1 MLRFAFRFAIV
12 VFLTLLTQIG
22 GIAYLAGLVV
32 ARLCGVGRFVPRLAI
47 FLLVYTSLIFA
58 TSIVAPIF
66 GRVPLSCLA
75 NASEKLVIRSPIY
88 CALGRNYVTPRLR
101 DLAHALADHMEKEF
115 PGTTTIAL
123 DANFPFLTGFP
134 LLPHLSH
141 TDGRKLDFAYYY
153 KDASGNVLDGI
164 TRSPI
169 GYFAFEQPA
178 DGEEQP
184 CKGRN
189 AWLTGRWDL
198 DVLQPLFPDYR
209 LEEQRMVAAINWL
222 TTEGVSR
229 FGVEK
234 VFLEPHMKNALGI
247 VDDHVRFQG
256 CRAARHDDHLH
267 VQVR

>member
-22 GIAYLAGLVV
+22 GIAYLVGLAV
-32 ARLCGVGRFVPRLAI
+32 ARLRGVRRFLPKLAI
-47 FLLVYTSLIFA
+47 FLLVYTSLMLA

-75 NASEKLVIRSPIY
+75 DASNKLVVRSPIY
-88 CALGRNYVTPRLR
+88 CALGRNYVTPGMR
-101 DLAHALADHMEKEF
+101 DLANALADNMDRQF
-115 PGTTTIAL
+115 PGTTTVVL

-141 TDGRKLDFAYYY
+141 ADGRKLDFAYYY
-153 KDASGNVLDGI
+153 KDANSEFLNSE

-178 DGEEQP
+178 DGDDQP
-184 CKGRN
+184 CKGRSD
-189 AWLTGRWDL
+189 WLTGRWDL
-198 DVLQPLFPDYR
+198 DVIQPLFPSFR
-209 LEEQRMVAAINWL
+209 IEEQRMVAAIHWL
-222 TTEGVSR
+222 ATDGVSK

-234 VFLEPHMKNALGI
+234 VFIEPHLNNTLGI
-247 VDDHVRFQG
+247 TDDHVRFQG
-256 CRAARHDDHLH
+256 CRAARHDDHIH

>member
-1 MLRFAFRFAIV
+1 MLRFAFRFAV
-12 VFLTLLTQIG
+12 AVFLTLLTQIG
-22 GIAYLAGLVV
+22 GIAYLVGLAVT
-32 ARLCGVGRFVPRLAI
+32 RRWGVRRRVPKLAI
-47 FLLVYTSLIFA
+47 FLLVYTSLILA

-75 NASEKLVIRSPIY
+75 DASDKLVVRSPIY
-88 CALGRNYVTPRLR
+88 CALNRNYVTPRLR
-101 DLAHALADHMEKEF
+101 DLAHALADHMDKEF

-123 DANFPFLTGFP
+123 DANFPFLAGFP

-153 KDASGNVLDGI
+153 KDASGNFLDGG

-189 AWLTGRWDL
+189 DWLTGRWDL

-222 TTEGVSR
+222 TAEGVSR
-229 FGVEK
+229 FGVDK
-234 VFLEPHMKNALGI
+234 VFIEPHLKNTLGI
-247 VDDHVRFQG
+247 FDDHVRFQG

-267 VQVR
+267 VQVQ

>member
-1 MLRFAFRFAIV
+1 MLRFGFRFAIV

-22 GIAYLAGLVV
+22 GIAYLVGIAV
-32 ARLCGVGRFVPRLAI
+32 ARLWAVRRFVPKLAI
-47 FLLVYTSLIFA
+47 FLLVYTSLTIV

-75 NASEKLVIRSPIY
+75 DAADKLVVRSPIY
-88 CALGRNYVTPRLR
+88 CALNRNYVTPAVR
-101 DLAHALADHMEKEF
+101 DLAYALADNMDRQF
-115 PGTTTIAL
+115 PGATTIAL

-153 KDASGNVLDGI
+153 EDSSGSFLDGV

-178 DGEEQP
+178 NSDEQP

-189 AWLTGRWDL
+189 DWLTGRWDL
-198 DVLQPLFPDYR
+198 DFLQPLFPAYR
-209 LEEQRMVAAINWL
+209 LQKQRTVAAVNWL

-234 VFLEPHMKNALGI
+234 VFLEPHLKNALGI
-247 VDDHVRFQG
+247 TDDHVRFQG

-267 VQVR
+267 VQLR